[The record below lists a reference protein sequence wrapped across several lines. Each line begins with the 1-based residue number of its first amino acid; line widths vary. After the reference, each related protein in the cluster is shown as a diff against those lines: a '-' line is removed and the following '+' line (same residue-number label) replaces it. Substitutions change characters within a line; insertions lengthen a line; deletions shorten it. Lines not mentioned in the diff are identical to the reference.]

1 MHRALVFDHLERA
14 ERHIV
19 AGRKQIADQIEFIA
33 WLTWFRSDTMG
44 AKALLREF
52 ERDLARHIADR
63 ERLRAQLA
71 HLDRITASRGQ
82 AARHPPTETGIPRLQ
97 SAV

>member
-1 MHRALVFDHLERA
+1 MHRALVFHHLERV

-19 AGRKQIADQIEFIA
+19 AGRKQITDQIEFIA
-33 WLTWFRSDTMG
+33 WLSWFRSDTTG

-52 ERDLARHIADR
+52 ERDFAGHIADR
-63 ERLRAQLA
+63 QRLRVQLA
-71 HLDRITASRGQ
+71 HLDGIAVSRGQ